1 MGSNM
6 ASGGF
11 ESLAGASLEELRKWK
26 GDFRAREL
34 QASAAQQV
42 LVQLSKTTKAE
53 TKQKAAEEKA
63 AEIAVAAEEEFNITR
78 LQLLE
83 AEKARVRREF
93 ERREGTIEVK
103 KKVRWAGGVW
113 RGEVEWGGR
122 VSGGCSP
129 RACLLAV
136 RFACTPPI
144 PPPAA
149 AAYLAG
155 PCRWSTAS
163 S

>member
-1 MGSNM
+1 MPARCQLLS
-6 ASGGF
+6 
-11 ESLAGASLEELRKWK
+11 GASPSPTHTLPHRPPPHATAFSI
-26 GDFRAREL
+26 GRRFI
-34 QASAAQQV
+34 
-42 LVQLSKTTKAE
+42 
-53 TKQKAAEEKA
+53 KQEAEEKA